1 MKARR
6 VVFLLVFLGVIIGV
20 GVGYVRAT
28 PRLVR
33 LSPEPGRQSV
43 PVGSP
48 LSLTFSKR
56 MKPGSVEEHLI
67 IDPSTQGA
75 FRWEGDTLLFIPDGS
90 WPSGE
95 TITILLAS
103 GSQADGL
110 LPLALLGSQE
120 WSFTIGRPLV
130 AYLWPASGVAD
141 LYALDPLSGEVIRLI
156 SNPFG
161 ILDFDINADG
171 TVIYYSARNPTS
183 GSDIFAYDRLSDDPQ
198 GDPLPLLACP
208 NAFCRSPKV
217 SPDDSMLAY
226 ERDPLPGS
234 GESLFPQVWIRSLN
248 ESPPSAD
255 ALAGDPDHPTRLPD
269 WSSKG
274 LLSFYDVVET
284 AYILLDPIT
293 EETISI
299 LNDTGEVGSW
309 SPDGSAYVAP
319 EIIFAPTENQG
330 GSDNTIAP
338 SHLFRFDLPTTTSQ
352 DLSVSLDL
360 EDTSPVYSPNGHY
373 LAFARK
379 SLDPALWTP
388 GRQLWVMRPD
398 GIEARELTTAPYF
411 NHSSFAWSPDNQQI
425 AYLRFNQD
433 NPTAPP
439 EIWLMNI
446 DENIPIQLVIG
457 GYAPQ
462 WIP

>member
-6 VVFLLVFLGVIIGV
+6 VVFLLVFLGVVIGV
-20 GVGYVRAT
+20 GVGYVRAS
-28 PRLVR
+28 PRLLR

-43 PVGSP
+43 PGGLP

-67 IDPSTQGA
+67 IDPSTPGS
-75 FRWEGDTLLFIPDGS
+75 FRWEGNTLLFIPDGS

-95 TITILLAS
+95 TITVLLES

-110 LPLALLGSQE
+110 LPLALLSSQE

-141 LYALDPLSGEVIRLI
+141 LYALDPLSGEVVQLI
-156 SNPFG
+156 SSPFG

-171 TVIYYSARNPTS
+171 AVIYYSARDPTG
-183 GSDIFAYDRLSDDPQ
+183 GSDIFAYNRLSDDPQ
-198 GDPLPLLACP
+198 EDPLPLLACP
-208 NAFCRSPKV
+208 NAFCRSPRV
-217 SPDDSMLAY
+217 SPDDTMLTY
-226 ERDPLPGS
+226 ERNPLPGS

-248 ESPPSAD
+248 ESHPSAD

-269 WSSKG
+269 WSSEG

-309 SPDGSAYVAP
+309 SPDGSAFVAP
-319 EIIFAPTENQG
+319 EIIFTPIENQG
-330 GSDNTIAP
+330 GSDDTIAP

-360 EDTSPVYSPNGHY
+360 EDTSPVYSPNGNY

-379 SLDPALWTP
+379 SLDPSLWTP

-398 GIEARELTTAPYF
+398 GREARELTTAPYF
-411 NHSSFAWSPDNQQI
+411 NHSSFAWSPDSLQI
-425 AYLRFNQD
+425 VYLRFNQD

-446 DENIPIQLVIG
+446 DDNIPIQLVIA